1 MKRLLST
8 LIPLLAAYAA
18 AAQFYH
24 PGEVLEYRVSYKAKL
39 FPNTKRLMKRSR
51 ATPCGTHIRLS

>member
-24 PGEVLEYRVSYKAKL
+24 PGEVLEYPAIFASGVRYRICPVE
-39 FPNTKRLMKRSR
+39 RLL
-51 ATPCGTHIRLS
+51 P